1 LTTFN
6 RAAAILAL
14 ALVSSGVLAKNPNE
28 LRIGVEASYPPF
40 ESKSASGQLQGFDI
54 DLGNA
59 ICAKLNTRC
68 VWVENAFDGLIPAL
82 QARKFDAIDSSMN
95 VTEERLRAIN
105 FTSVMYT
112 VPLQLVARSNSGLLP
127 TVESLKGKRVGV
139 LQGSIFEIYA
149 KANWAGQGVD
159 VRSYADQDQ
168 VYADLAVGRLDAAL
182 QESQAALDG
191 FLKRSQGAGFAFAGG
206 PVHDDKIFG
215 QGIGIG
221 VRKADTELKQQL
233 DQAIA
238 QLKADGTFDKIAKK
252 YFQVDVIA
260 K

>member
-1 LTTFN
+1 MKTIN
-6 RAAAILAL
+6 RAAIILAL
-14 ALVSSGVLAKNPNE
+14 ACISSGVVAKNLSE

-59 ICAKLNTRC
+59 ICAKLNTKC

-95 VTEERLRAIN
+95 VTEERLHAIN
-105 FTSVMYT
+105 FSDVIYT
-112 VPLQLVARSNSGLLP
+112 VPLQLVARTNSGLLP
-127 TVESLKGKRVGV
+127 TVESLRGKRIGV
-139 LQGSIFEIYA
+139 LQGSIFETYA
-149 KANWAGQGVD
+149 KTNWATHGVD

-168 VYADLAVGRLDAAL
+168 VYADLAVGRLDASL

-191 FLKRSQGAGFAFAGG
+191 FLKRSQGAGFAFAGA
-206 PVHDDKIFG
+206 PVRDDKIFV

-221 VRKADTELKQQL
+221 VRKSDGDLKQQL

>member
-1 LTTFN
+1 MRQNALSVMLAVALC
-6 RAAAILAL
+6 AASMSVA
-14 ALVSSGVLAKNPNE
+14 VQVQAKE
-28 LRIGVEASYPPF
+28 MSTIRFGVEAAYPPF
-40 ESKSASGQLQGFDI
+40 ESKAADGQLQGFDI

-59 ICAKLNTRC
+59 LCAQLKARC

-139 LQGSIFEIYA
+139 LQGSIFETYA

-159 VRSYADQDQ
+159 VR
-168 VYADLAVGRLDAAL
+168 
-182 QESQAALDG
+182 
-191 FLKRSQGAGFAFAGG
+191 
-206 PVHDDKIFG
+206 
-215 QGIGIG
+215 
-221 VRKADTELKQQL
+221 
-233 DQAIA
+233 
-238 QLKADGTFDKIAKK
+238 
-252 YFQVDVIA
+252 
-260 K
+260 

>member
-1 LTTFN
+1 MKTLN
-6 RAAAILAL
+6 RAALAC
-14 ALVSSGVLAKNPNE
+14 VSSAVLAKPLSE
-28 LRIGVEASYPPF
+28 LRFGVEASYPPF
-40 ESKSASGQLQGFDI
+40 ESKSPSGQLQGFDI

-105 FTSVMYT
+105 FSNIIYT
-112 VPLQLVARSNSGLLP
+112 VPLQLVARNKSGLLP

-139 LQGSIFEIYA
+139 LQGSIFETYA
-149 KANWAGQGVD
+149 KANWASHGVD
-159 VRSYADQDQ
+159 VRPYADQDQ
-168 VYADLAVGRLDAAL
+168 VYADLAVDRLDASL
-182 QESQAALDG
+182 QESQSALDG
-191 FLKRSQGAGFAFAGG
+191 FLKRSQGAGFGFAGG

-221 VRKADTELKQQL
+221 LRKSDVDLKSRI

-238 QLKADGTFDKIAKK
+238 ELKADGIFDKIAKK